1 MRQQSTWTTR
11 PRRTSTAFTHEPR
24 RTATAVAVQ
33 SRPQVSVGKVVM
45 LNSQPSASS
54 ASSASFVPARER
66 AAVPVAR
73 VARPS
78 VVIAPPPEEMNAWLS
93 AARNFDM
100 NTDFDVAPLLADRRR
115 SIQEVVDVMKVNSGG
130 KGTIQALGDKIVL
143 SKLLENLGIPQMPV
157 LFSTYSKVE
166 QQEVDS
172 LVASW
177 KTEEDFDVV
186 IKPTH
191 LSSAAGAIFMCKSKW
206 EKDGWNAQ
214 KLKEHMETYL
224 QKKASESES
233 EALKSLVP
241 GFVVQPRYR
250 SSVGFN
256 FPLELRVVTLWG
268 KARVGIWWWGRHSDP
283 KGRRSTWF
291 VRKPAKA
298 GELSENDDWEVIH
311 EHRGGNRG
319 FEVSLKLF
327 KEAMPVM
334 CTAAEAI
341 ATAVGAP
348 FLRSDFFVGDSRW
361 GVRLNEVAYGSGVD
375 YRRKEK
381 SSKQTKGG
389 SWRGLVDDG
398 PAIAE
403 ILQEGFKVC
412 QRQPPADFLRT
423 LGAKNAIYEAPG
435 RMAQLLSS
443 TKSGG
448 PPSEPRMR
456 IEAVPPHQRL
466 QLLPEDAVREMIGRY
481 EGPENILSQTGKVQA
496 SSCETQPA
504 QDLSSLSA
512 WPYAQMGPAGYAP
525 PSTRVMAPSYRPR
538 IAQPLQASPSLA
550 PAALASVASVLARPC
565 AAVYPAAVQVPAS
578 PWAVQHRLLRPT
590 VVA

>member
-1 MRQQSTWTTR
+1 M
-11 PRRTSTAFTHEPR
+11 
-24 RTATAVAVQ
+24 AVQ
-33 SRPQVSVGKVVM
+33 SPPQVSVASPMVM
-45 LNSQPSASS
+45 LNSPCSASRP
-54 ASSASFVPARER
+54 SFVAPSRSPAGV
-66 AAVPVAR
+66 AVPAAR

-78 VVIAPPPEEMNAWLS
+78 VVVAPLPKEEMTAWLS
-93 AARNFDM
+93 AARNFNM
-100 NTDFDVAPLLADRRR
+100 NSDFDVAPLLADRRR

-177 KTEEDFDVV
+177 KKDEDFDVV

-268 KARVGIWWWGRHSDP
+268 KARVGIWWWGRHTDP

-291 VRKPAKA
+291 VRKPAKS
-298 GELSENDDWEVIH
+298 GELSEDDDWEVIH

-334 CTAAEAI
+334 CRAAEAI

-381 SSKQTKGG
+381 NSKQSKGG

-423 LGAKNAIYEAPG
+423 LGAKNAIYEARG
-435 RMAQLLSS
+435 RMAQLPSRA
-443 TKSGG
+443 

-504 QDLSSLSA
+504 PDLSSA
-512 WPYAQMGPAGYAP
+512 WPYAHPPAGYAP
-525 PSTRVMAPSYRPR
+525 PSTRVVAPTYHGPARLAQP
-538 IAQPLQASPSLA
+538 AQPLQASPSV
-550 PAALASVASVLARPC
+550 PVAALVSALARP
-565 AAVYPAAVQVPAS
+565 ASKVYTAAVQVPAVPAVPAS
-578 PWAVQHRLLRPT
+578 PWAVQHRMLRPM

>member
-1 MRQQSTWTTR
+1 MLFRCTVATWAPNFEQKPLRGKTPADSPLSCFRAMRQQSTWTTR
-11 PRRTSTAFTHEPR
+11 PRRASTASPVSVYGAGQR
-24 RTATAVAVQ
+24 STATAVAVQ

-45 LNSQPSASS
+45 VNSLQSDRAPG
-54 ASSASFVPARER
+54 ASFVPAPRVAPVAAVPR
-66 AAVPVAR
+66 AAVAAPR
-73 VARPS
+73 LARPS
-78 VVIAPPPEEMNAWLS
+78 VVLAPPLPKEEMNAWLA
-93 AARNFDM
+93 AARNFEM

-172 LVASW
+172 LVSSW
-177 KTEEDFDVV
+177 KNEEDFDVV

-268 KARVGIWWWGRHSDP
+268 KARVGIWWWGRHTDP

-291 VRKPAKA
+291 VRKPARG
-298 GELSENDDWEVIH
+298 GELSEDDDWEVIH

-375 YRRKEK
+375 YRRRKEK
-381 SSKQTKGG
+381 NSTSKQTKGG
-389 SWRGLVDDG
+389 SWQGGLVDDG

-423 LGAKNAIYEAPG
+423 LGAKNAIYEARDWG
-435 RMAQLLSS
+435 
-443 TKSGG
+443 
-448 PPSEPRMR
+448 
-456 IEAVPPHQRL
+456 
-466 QLLPEDAVREMIGRY
+466 
-481 EGPENILSQTGKVQA
+481 
-496 SSCETQPA
+496 
-504 QDLSSLSA
+504 
-512 WPYAQMGPAGYAP
+512 
-525 PSTRVMAPSYRPR
+525 
-538 IAQPLQASPSLA
+538 
-550 PAALASVASVLARPC
+550 
-565 AAVYPAAVQVPAS
+565 
-578 PWAVQHRLLRPT
+578 
-590 VVA
+590 